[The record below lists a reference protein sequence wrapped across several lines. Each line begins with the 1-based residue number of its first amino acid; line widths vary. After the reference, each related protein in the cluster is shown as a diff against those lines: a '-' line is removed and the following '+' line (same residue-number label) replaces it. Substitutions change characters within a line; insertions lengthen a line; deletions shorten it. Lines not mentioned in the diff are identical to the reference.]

1 MKLTAKEISERV
13 GGELIGNSE
22 CAITQ
27 VAPFEEATFN
37 DLSFVNQNEYL
48 KNLSSSKAGILLA
61 PKGTPVENRTAILV
75 EQPQIAF
82 LKILEIFAKEKKIHS
97 EKGIHPTA
105 FIGKGAEIGN
115 EVSIGHYCVIE
126 AGARIGD
133 GTEIN
138 AFSYVGQ
145 KAILGKDCKIYP
157 HVTLREEVLLHDRVI
172 IHSGTVIGSDGFG
185 YVTLDGAHHKIPQI
199 GTVEIEDDVEIGS
212 NVTIDR
218 ATMGKTKIGQGSKI
232 DNLVQI
238 AHNVQIGQ
246 GCIIVAQAGIAGS
259 SKLGKFVTLAGQ
271 VGVGDHVNI
280 GDGAIVA
287 AQSGIPND
295 VPNGSIVFG
304 TPARPILKERRIQVI
319 IGKLPQI
326 YDEFKKIKRILNP
339 NKNDSAS

>member
-1 MKLTAKEISERV
+1 MEICETV
-13 GGELIGNSE
+13 EGEIIGNSE
-22 CAITQ
+22 IAITQ

-37 DLSFVNQNEYL
+37 DLAFVNQNSYL
-48 KNLSSSKAGILLA
+48 KNLSLSKAGILLV
-61 PKGTPVENRTAILV
+61 PKGTPIENRTAILV

-82 LKILEIFAKEKKIHS
+82 LKILEIFAKEKKIIS

-105 FIGKGAEIGN
+105 IIGKGAQIGR
-115 EVSIGHYCVIE
+115 EVSIGPYCVIE
-126 AGARIGD
+126 ADAEIGE

-138 AFSYVGQ
+138 AFSYIGQ
-145 KAILGKDCKIYP
+145 KTFLGKNCKIYP

-185 YVTLDGAHHKIPQI
+185 YTTLNGSHHKIPQI
-199 GTVEIEDDVEIGS
+199 GIVEIEDDVEIGS

-246 GCIIVAQAGIAGS
+246 GCIIVAQVGIAGS
-259 SKLGKFVTLAGQ
+259 SKLGNFVTLAGQ
-271 VGVGDHVNI
+271 VGVGDHVDI
-280 GDGAIVA
+280 GDKVIVA

-304 TPARPILKERRIQVI
+304 SPARPILQERRIQVI
-319 IGKLPQI
+319 IGKLPKI
-326 YDEFKKIKRILNP
+326 YDEFKKIKRTL
-339 NKNDSAS
+339 KLE